1 MSTVLAKN
9 FKALVVDDHP
19 LIRKGISN
27 ILNTIPS
34 IACCHQAENGLK
46 ALEKCRTENYDIIF
60 LDISMPI
67 MDGLTAMHH
76 IKHDYPSS
84 HVIIMTMY
92 ENPRQFIELI
102 ELGVSGYLL
111 KETDEAEISKAVNLV
126 MEGSQYFTQTVYQAW
141 TEYVYENNTES
152 INGKS
157 QHLSLRELEVL
168 HLICMQL
175 SAGEI
180 GDKLCLSDNTVNNHR
195 SSIMKKTG
203 IHTTVGLVIYAIKNG
218 IFKP

>member
-1 MSTVLAKN
+1 MSTVLEKT

-27 ILNTIPS
+27 ILNCISS
-34 IACCHQAENGLK
+34 ISCCHQAENGLI
-46 ALEKCRTENYDIIF
+46 ALEKCRTEHYDLIF
-60 LDISMPI
+60 LDIGMPV

-76 IKHDYPSS
+76 IKHEFPKCQ
-84 HVIIMTMY
+84 VIIMTMH

-111 KETDEAEISKAVNLV
+111 KETDEVEITKAVTLV
-126 MEGSQYFTQTVYQAW
+126 MEGSQYFTNTVYQTW
-141 TEYVYENNTES
+141 TAHVYEHHHAPL
-152 INGKS
+152 NGKY
-157 QHLSLRELEVL
+157 QYLSLRELEVL
-168 HLICMQL
+168 NLICMQM
-175 SAGEI
+175 SAAEI
-180 GDKLCLSDNTVNNHR
+180 GNKLCLSNNTVNNHR